1 MKMKTNAEQVF
12 AQVKKYSN
20 RKTLVSVFC
29 LFMVMV
35 VAVVSSIPELLIDP
49 TLILTSKFI
58 TKLLMS
64 MLIGTTSMLCFIF
77 MSQTNNAESPKS
89 KLYTSRI
96 KFRESAEKILQPQE
110 FKRFKQWVFQIRRPS
125 QTNEQYTLALSKVGL
140 TDERLLNL
148 NMEEIEELKER
159 PLKKGTNE
167 YYSKLTK
174 EQYKVLYDIKTGKY
188 SLKFLSPSDYLS
200 ETTKAQGKTSEQIL
214 SEQYEKRTFMFAE
227 KLATKILL
235 ITAISIFFGSI
246 AWQTSETIGG
256 EGTEVQKWFT
266 IIWDIASKFAN
277 AGISAFMGWLS
288 GEKFNDFDSE
298 YLDLKRT
305 IHLEYY
311 SDNEFVAKT
320 DNELAREDY
329 IKYKTEEVRQANIEY
344 ANKLGLGENNEETNS
359 LTTL

>member
-20 RKTLVSVFC
+20 RKTIISLLALFAVSIVS
-29 LFMVMV
+29 
-35 VAVVSSIPELLIDP
+35 VVSSVPNLWIDP
-49 TLILTSKFI
+49 TIIFTVKFI

-77 MSQTNNAESPKS
+77 MSQTNNGENPKS
-89 KLYTSRI
+89 KLFVSRL

-110 FKRFKQWVFQIRRPS
+110 FKRFKQWAIQVRRPS

-140 TDERLLNL
+140 TDERILSL
-148 NMEEIEELKER
+148 NMEEIAELKER

-174 EQYKVLYDIKTGKY
+174 EQYKVVYDIKTGKY
-188 SLKFLSPSDYLS
+188 ALKFLAPSDYLS

-227 KLATKILL
+227 KLATKVLF
-235 ITAISIFFGSI
+235 ITAMSILFGSI

-256 EGTEVQKWFT
+256 DGSEIQKWTT
-266 IIWDIASKFAN
+266 IIFDIAGKLSTGAT
-277 AGISAFMGWLS
+277 SAFMGWKA
-288 GEKFNDFDSE
+288 GEQFNDFDAD

>member
-1 MKMKTNAEQVF
+1 MQFKSNAEQVF

-20 RKTLVSVFC
+20 RKTLVSAFA

-49 TLILTSKFI
+49 TLIFTSKFI

-77 MSQTNNAESPKS
+77 MAQTSNSESPKS
-89 KLYTSRI
+89 KLFTSRL
-96 KFRESAEKILQPQE
+96 KFRESAEKILQPKE
-110 FKRFKQWVFQIRRPS
+110 FKRFKQWVFQIRRPN
-125 QTNEQYTLALSKVGL
+125 QQLERYMNELNAVGL
-140 TDERLLNL
+140 TDERVLTLT
-148 NMEEIEELKER
+148 MEELEELKER
-159 PLKKGTNE
+159 PIKKGTNE

-174 EQYKVLYDIKTGKY
+174 EQYKILYAIKTGKY
-188 SLKFLSPSDYLS
+188 ALKFLAPSDYLS

-235 ITAISIFFGSI
+235 ITAISIFIGAI
-246 AWQTSETIGG
+246 GWNASETIGG
-256 EGTEVQKWFT
+256 EGSEWQKWWT
-266 IIWDIASKFAN
+266 IAWDIASKFMTATT
-277 AGISAFMGWLS
+277 SAFAGWLS
-288 GEKFNDFDSE
+288 GEKFNDYDAD

-311 SDNEFVAKT
+311 SDDDFVAKS

-329 IKYKTEEVRQANIEY
+329 IKYKSEEVKQANIEY
-344 ANKLGLGENNEETNS
+344 ANKIGLRSENNETQDVI
-359 LTTL
+359 TL